1 MNVSTEGMDKGTTG
15 SEAVGD
21 LFPAG
26 VAVDDLGREGKELQC
41 AANGSWWT
49 GKSVYLGLPDMVR

>member
-1 MNVSTEGMDKGTTG
+1 VNVSTEGMDKGTTG

-41 AANGSWWT
+41 AANGS
-49 GKSVYLGLPDMVR
+49 